1 MENDVLQVCWTI
13 CTYKGR
19 IHGMPVCWTDQ
30 SRGAGTLRKDRI
42 CVVEFL
48 TTYSAVKGS

>member
-13 CTYKGR
+13 CTYKRR
-19 IHGMPVCWTDQ
+19 INGMPVCWTDQ
-30 SRGAGTLRKDRI
+30 SRGAGTLTKDKML
-42 CVVEFL
+42 VVMYL